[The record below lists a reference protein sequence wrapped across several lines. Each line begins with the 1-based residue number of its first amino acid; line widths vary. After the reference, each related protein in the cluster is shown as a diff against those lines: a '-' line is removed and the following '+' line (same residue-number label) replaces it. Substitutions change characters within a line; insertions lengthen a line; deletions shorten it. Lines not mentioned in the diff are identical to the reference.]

1 MSLDP
6 SLKTKGGLA
15 FHRNVLKRGER
26 IERLKESKNFDPDA
40 KPVLGLQKTG
50 NRKVSIGKK

>member
-1 MSLDP
+1 MSLDS

-26 IERLKESKNFDPDA
+26 IEKLKETKDFDPE
-40 KPVLGLQKTG
+40 KGTVFGLQKTG
-50 NRKVSIGKK
+50 NRKVSIGKG